1 MKPIY
6 IIPLQENFLKKLA
19 EDIITRFFSPTD
31 PLSLARVL
39 VVLPHRRGIVY
50 LRDYLFQR
58 ISAERPGPFL
68 PPQLVAIEDM
78 IAEQGVLLETPPRR
92 SLSPPDQAWVLF
104 QAVQGSPIYGSIA
117 GSWDRFFPWGIRL
130 AALLEEI
137 DRELILPQDVPYPGE
152 VPLDARA
159 LLEGL
164 GEIYAIFDRLLL
176 EKGLT
181 TPAKRLRLLAE
192 RIGEASV
199 ASESVYLAGFYAL
212 TNAEEQVFKYL
223 FSQGAM
229 IFWHADPG
237 ALPPLYQ
244 RWQDAWGVEVK
255 TVGGNIAF
263 SPRLH
268 FYESYDLHAELL
280 QAQEII
286 PAEIERPDHCA
297 IVLPDP
303 SALIPTLYT
312 LPHQMPVNI
321 SLGYPLER
329 TPLAALLEQC
339 MRMQEGRDE
348 SGAYYYQDYLTFIRH
363 PYVRRLPTPSGKEGR
378 IVLHLL
384 EERIRHY
391 GKPFVSLMTLV
402 DTLTIS
408 DDFERD
414 RRFLAAEGIEPEE
427 AQAYVRDVNRCL
439 VAPWEDMSS
448 PVAMAAVLKGLV
460 RAIFLPFVQQEFF
473 LRDHPLDNEFIHTLE
488 GHVIPFLE
496 DALFARQPMESRL
509 LFALL
514 REILHMARTP
524 FEGHPLVG
532 LQIMGLLETRLLSF
546 ERVIIFDVNEDIV
559 PAQEEI
565 NPLLPEALK
574 AVLGLA
580 GREREEAIVRY
591 HFERLIAAARDVHLI
606 WQSSTMPTSSGLE
619 GKKVR
624 SRFIESLLWQEE
636 KKRGIVLENAVSH
649 APLPIVADAFRR
661 DEGMTKRGRDH
672 QQIREFLVAWSSTH
686 GLSATLL
693 NSYLRCPLIFFYR
706 YLLGL
711 VPSRTVPEDI
721 DAAVLGDI
729 VHQSLEEYFS
739 PYRKRPYRAIAENDP
754 ERLLAIFSR
763 QVRESTMYQTLAP
776 EKRFFLEYVARYRL
790 TQYLARMPEK
800 TFIDALEEE
809 YRIPITLDRNEFTFY
824 GKVDRIDQRGE
835 YRYILDYK
843 TGWLDPFSKGHFEK
857 KIVPFSLPR
866 DLDLDGLK
874 AVRKVIKDLQLP
886 LYVLLVASKRQED
899 LGKMV
904 AAYVDLARGG
914 EELYFILP
922 ARLVVLHDDVCVWFS
937 QVFPTL
943 LAYLIRHMIEAP
955 FFYPATDEEVCRF
968 CDYESVCRFSFA
980 S

>member
-1 MKPIY
+1 MKSIY
-6 IIPLQENFLKKLA
+6 CVPVQENFLKKLS
-19 EDIITRFFSPTD
+19 EDIVTRFFSPAD

-50 LRDYLFQR
+50 LRNYLFHH
-58 ISAERPGPFL
+58 ISAERPGPFF
-68 PPQLVAIEDM
+68 PPRIIAVEDM
-78 IAEQGVLLETPPRR
+78 VTEYGVLLESPPRR
-92 SLSPPDQAWVLF
+92 SLTPPDQAWVLF
-104 QAVQGSPIYGSIA
+104 QAVQGSPAYGRVA

-130 AALLEEI
+130 AGLLEEI
-137 DRELILPQDVPYPGE
+137 DRELILPHGVPYPGE
-152 VPLDARA
+152 VPSDGRA

-164 GEIYAIFDRLLL
+164 GEIYTIFDRLLL

-192 RIGEASV
+192 RIEEISV

-212 TNAEEQVFKYL
+212 TNAEERIFKHL
-223 FSQGAM
+223 FSRGAM
-229 IFWHADPG
+229 IFWHADPRV
-237 ALPPLYQ
+237 LPSLYR

-255 TVGGNIAF
+255 VVGDNNAA

-286 PAEIERPDHCA
+286 PAEIEQPDRCA
-297 IVLPDP
+297 MVLPDP
-303 SALIPTLYT
+303 SALIPALYT
-312 LPHQMPVNI
+312 LPHGMAVNI

-391 GKPFVSLMTLV
+391 GKPFVSLMALV

-408 DDFERD
+408 DDPERE

-427 AQAYVRDVNRCL
+427 AQVFVYDVNRSL
-439 VAPWEDMSS
+439 IAPWEDMDS
-448 PVAMAAVLKGLV
+448 PRAMAAVLKGLI
-460 RAIFLPFVQQEFF
+460 RTIFLPFMEQEFF

-488 GHVIPFLE
+488 GQVIPFLE
-496 DALFARQPMESRL
+496 SALFAQQPMESRL

-514 REILHMARTP
+514 REVLHMARTP

-546 ERVIIFDVNEDIV
+546 ERVIVIDVNEDVV

-574 AVLGLA
+574 RVLGLA

-591 HFERLIAAARDVHLI
+591 HFERLIAAAREVHLI
-606 WQSSTMPTSSGLE
+606 WQSSTMPTSTGLE

-624 SRFIESLLWQEE
+624 SRFVESLLWQEE
-636 KKRGIVLENAVSH
+636 KKQGTVLAEAVAH
-649 APLPIVADAFRR
+649 APLPIVADAFCR
-661 DEGMTKRGRDH
+661 DEGMAKRGQDN
-672 QQIREFLVAWSSTH
+672 QQIREFIVAWSSRY
-686 GLSATLL
+686 GLSATFL

-711 VPSRTVPEDI
+711 KPSRAVPEDI
-721 DAAVLGDI
+721 DGAVLGDI

-739 PYRKRPYRAIAENDP
+739 PFRKRTYRAIAENDP
-754 ERLLAIFSR
+754 EQLLAIFDR
-763 QVRESTMYQTLAP
+763 RMKESTMYQTLAP

-790 TQYLARMPEK
+790 TQYLIHMPEK

-809 YRIPITLDRNEFTFY
+809 YRIPITLEGDAFTFC
-824 GKVDRIDQRGE
+824 GKVDRIDKRGE
-835 YRYILDYK
+835 YCCILDYK

-857 KIVPFSLPR
+857 KIVPFSLPH
-866 DLDLDGLK
+866 DVDIEGLR
-874 AVRKVIKDLQLP
+874 AVKKMIKDLQLP
-886 LYVLLVASKRQED
+886 LYILLVALKRQED
-899 LGKMV
+899 IGKV
-904 AAYVDLARGG
+904 GAAYIDLARGG
-914 EELYFILP
+914 EELYFIP
-922 ARLVVLHDDVCVWFS
+922 PSRIVALHDDACMWFS
-937 QVFPTL
+937 RVFPRL
-943 LAYLIRHMIEAP
+943 LAYIIRHIIEAP
-955 FFYPATDEEVCRF
+955 VFYPATDEEICRF
-968 CDYESVCRFSFA
+968 CDYESVCRFSFV